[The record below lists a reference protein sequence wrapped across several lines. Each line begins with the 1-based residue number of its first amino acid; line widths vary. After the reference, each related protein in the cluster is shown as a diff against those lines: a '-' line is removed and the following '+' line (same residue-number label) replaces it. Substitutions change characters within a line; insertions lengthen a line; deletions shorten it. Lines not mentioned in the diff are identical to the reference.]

1 MPRQVNW
8 IRPQGDVIALNVD
21 RSVLGNPQVAR
32 FGGLCRNHNG
42 AFLLGFYG
50 AVEISEVLYAEIL
63 ALLKGLELCW
73 EARYKKLVCYSDSL
87 TMVNLVNNGVRCYH
101 FYNNMIMKFHQLL
114 GRDWPCS
121 LNHTLRKGN
130 QCADVLVKMGVASS
144 SLLEVIYAPPLM
156 LLEPLRAD
164 ATEVVFLRL

>member
-1 MPRQVNW
+1 MYLFSFFYPWWAVKSQHENKV
-8 IRPQGDVIALNVD
+8 G
-21 RSVLGNPQVAR
+21 VA
-32 FGGLCRNHNG
+32 
-42 AFLLGFYG
+42 
-50 AVEISEVLYAEIL
+50 EISEVLYAEIL

-87 TMVNLVNNGVRCYH
+87 TMVNLVNNGVRSYH

-121 LNHTLRKGN
+121 LNQTLRKGN
-130 QCADVLVKMGVASS
+130 QCANVLVKMGVASS
-144 SLLEVIYAPPLM
+144 CLLEVIYAPPLM